1 MLRRKDEK
9 ETGEIKSILSPELKV
24 EGNIYAKGKIRIDGT
39 VEGNVEGEFLIFG
52 QTAKVK
58 GDVKAEKVVIMGSIL
73 GDVIAEE
80 AHIKGSAK
88 LKGNVEVKE
97 LTVEKG
103 ASIEGNFRCGE
114 FVKGEAQSNIRE
126 RNSQ

>member
-1 MLRRKDEK
+1 MLKRKDEK
-9 ETGEIKSILSPELKV
+9 DTGEIKSILSPELKV
-24 EGNIYAKGKIRIDGT
+24 EGNIYAQGKIRIDGT

-58 GDVKAEKVVIMGSIL
+58 GNVKAEKVVIMGSIV

-80 AHIKGSAK
+80 AHIKGSTK
-88 LKGNVEVKE
+88 LKGNIEVKE

-114 FVKGEAQSNIRE
+114 FTKGEVQSNSRE